1 MMYWNE
7 MLSKWGFADGEATP
21 PFVELHRRAYVL
33 AVNALAKSL
42 GSERRAVA
50 YDRNGMHNS
59 VLILIMDAR
68 ELEARGWDDDQL
80 AKGTSELG
88 GLEEKPADAV
98 FHRAVD
104 LARYASLDSFVVIDA
119 ELDEDALRLE
129 MADPGWT
136 RRLLEDAGPVEET
149 AQSPSHC

>member
-1 MMYWNE
+1 M
-7 MLSKWGFADGEATP
+7 
-21 PFVELHRRAYVL
+21 
-33 AVNALAKSL
+33 
-42 GSERRAVA
+42 
-50 YDRNGMHNS
+50 
-59 VLILIMDAR
+59 
-68 ELEARGWDDDQL
+68 
-80 AKGTSELG
+80 
-88 GLEEKPADAV
+88 

-136 RRLLEDAGPVEET
+136 RRLLEDAGPVEER